1 MRNIILYSLLLL
13 AVSNSAF
20 AEDYYWTVNTTGLSG
35 IRYKSAV
42 EACKASFT
50 QRKSDPTNGSRYAE
64 PVEARI
70 VSTGRSASCTWAFP
84 PNYPN
89 GGWPGATA
97 TRAGTSCTLP
107 EIYNAATGGCENPNN
122 KCASRAGQQRTFQK
136 KGTIGDGWFSVT
148 GNGFGVHPQDNCV
161 EGCQAW
167 TEGVKCKYNNLIG
180 NVYLCR
186 GTANLTGAECGT
198 SGADAE
204 ETDDKTLPEP
214 DRIVDKKPCVYK
226 TNSDGTQTCQSESSD
241 YQDGQHCGEVNGVR
255 KCLDKA
261 PEKNGIDIRT
271 DIKTEPTSDGGSKT
285 TKTDV
290 TTKTECKNGKCSTST
305 TTRTTTTTK
314 DANGKTSSVS
324 GTCTGKDCKEKNE
337 DPDGNGNGTGN
348 CTGKDCGDDPFDEG
362 MGEGGFYEP
371 GTDTFESVLTTFQTG
386 VKSIPVVQGAGNF
399 LAFNPTGSCPSGS
412 VTVMG
417 MPVQLDQWCGSTIP
431 WDLIKSVIMAVAAFL
446 AYRIAFL

>member
-1 MRNIILYSLLLL
+1 MRKLLLCL
-13 AVSNSAF
+13 FLTLPIYSYADVYTWISNVAPGKYPS
-20 AEDYYWTVNTTGLSG
+20 
-35 IRYKSAV
+35 
-42 EACKASFT
+42 
-50 QRKSDPTNGSRYAE
+50 P
-64 PVEARI
+64 
-70 VSTGRSASCTWAFP
+70 SASCAAAIAQMNSTDVGSTTTLASMRKESSEIFTCVLRITYQSGAVDIVD
-84 PNYPN
+84 NYLRAIRSGN
-89 GGWPGATA
+89 SCQDGATYNE
-97 TRAGTSCTLP
+97 TNGECEKPP
-107 EIYNAATGGCENPNN
+107 EPEPSKCEG
-122 KCASRAGQQRTFQK
+122 RAGQQRTFQK

-148 GNGFGVHPQDNCV
+148 GNGFGVHPQENCV

-226 TNSDGTQTCQSESSD
+226 TNQDGTQTCESESSD
-241 YQDGQHCGEVNGVR
+241 YQDGQHCGDVNGVR

-271 DIKTEPTSDGGSKT
+271 DIKTEPTSDGGTKT

-337 DPDGNGNGTGN
+337 DPDGDGLGGGK

-371 GTDTFESVLTTFQTG
+371 GTDTFESVLTTFQAG
-386 VKSIPVVQGAGNF
+386 VKGIPVVQGAGNF
-399 LAFNPTGSCPSGS
+399 LAFSPSGSCPSGS
-412 VTVMG
+412 INVMG

-431 WDLIKSVIMAVAAFL
+431 WELIKSVIMAVAAFL